1 MRRQIDK
8 RLDDNNLKLRV
19 ALQNS
24 TKGTRIGTRIVR
36 AAGGEGSEFAY
47 EITCRVATL
56 EYLNLAN
63 HQKLHQKFAAQ
74 RHTEG

>member
-36 AAGGEGSEFAY
+36 AAGGEGS
-47 EITCRVATL
+47 
-56 EYLNLAN
+56 
-63 HQKLHQKFAAQ
+63 
-74 RHTEG
+74 